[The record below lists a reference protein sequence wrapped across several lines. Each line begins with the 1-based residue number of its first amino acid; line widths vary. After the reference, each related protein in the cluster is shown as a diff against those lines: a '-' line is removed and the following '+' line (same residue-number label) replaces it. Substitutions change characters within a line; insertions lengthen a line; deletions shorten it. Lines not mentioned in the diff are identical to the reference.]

1 VQVGP
6 ALLLAVSLEL
16 AGGVQSTGLSFTHI
30 DGLMRSEARK
40 ITR

>member
-16 AGGVQSTGLSFTHI
+16 AGGVQTTRLSFTHI
-30 DGLMRSEARK
+30 GGLL
-40 ITR
+40 TV